1 LVGAKVEAEII
12 KIGSALGGFA
22 GLVAMV
28 LMVWFLRLQSASQKA
43 DAERILAE
51 RQQMQT
57 LVTEIVAARR
67 ESNEVIRANTKA
79 WTEAAVTL
87 KEISE
92 QFVAHDDHARDAGDM
107 VRHVARDVSDLA
119 RNLARPSLSGG

>member
-1 LVGAKVEAEII
+1 MEAEII

-43 DAERILAE
+43 EAERILAE

-67 ESNEVIRANTKA
+67 ESNEVIRSNTKA
-79 WTEAAVTL
+79 WTEAALTL
-87 KEISE
+87 KEISD
-92 QFVAHDDHARDAGDM
+92 QLTAHDDHARDAADM
-107 VRHVARDVSDLA
+107 VRHVARDVGDLV
-119 RNLARPSLSGG
+119 RNLARPTSSGG